1 MLHMGGLQHQ
11 VYNQQGVADFKGK
24 YYLDVKL
31 PTSFENKPFA
41 VIAIDGVVDSV
52 TKYVGNE
59 DVRWNIDAS
68 SKSSVQL
75 LTSLT
80 STSAIAYITIGR

>member
-1 MLHMGGLQHQ
+1 M
-11 VYNQQGVADFKGK
+11 VDFKGA

-41 VIAIDGVVDSV
+41 VIAIDAIVNSA

-59 DVRWNIDAS
+59 DVRWNINES
-68 SKSSVQL
+68 SKSSIRL

-80 STSAIAYITIGR
+80 GTSVIAYITIGR